1 MSDRY
6 YIQKNRLI
14 IGDVSEIVFDYPIR
28 ESIEIDDMLIAY
40 LSLYEKVIPLEENVF
55 GVSLIERKVKWQIE
69 KRKYPSGGYSKM
81 RCPFVG
87 IKLIDNELWL
97 YNWCDARLKVDPP
110 TGKVLEEQQ
119 TR

>member
-14 IGDVSEIVFDYPIR
+14 IDDNEIVFDFPIR
-28 ESIEIDDMLIAY
+28 ESVEIGDMLIVY
-40 LSLYEKVIPLEENVF
+40 ISLYTKITSLVENVF
-55 GVSLIERKVKWQIE
+55 GVHLIEQKIKWQIE
-69 KRKYPSGGYSKM
+69 KRQYPKGGYAEM

-87 IKLIDNELWL
+87 IRFIDNELWL
-97 YNWCDARLKVDPP
+97 YNWCSTRLKVDPA
-110 TGKVLEEQQ
+110 TGKVLEQQQ